1 MSNLFEDFL
10 LSNYSPSSSECIYQK
25 KQQNHIVIAVIVN
38 RGKVLAASS
47 NKNGTRSNGSGY
59 SDYTI
64 HAERAVVK
72 KLGDISKLR
81 GAVMYVWRVSQYNV
95 GLMSKPC
102 HDCSIFLEKCR
113 TKYGLRNVYYTQN
126 PTFMQP
132 SCNSDMY

>member
-64 HAERAVVK
+64 HKNKSRK
-72 KLGDISKLR
+72 MNYIR
-81 GAVMYVWRVSQYNV
+81 RHRSQENW
-95 GLMSKPC
+95 
-102 HDCSIFLEKCR
+102 
-113 TKYGLRNVYYTQN
+113 NN
-126 PTFMQP
+126 PTSRGTLALYVLWNKPNLKRSIQDYKRRFKL
-132 SCNSDMY
+132 